1 MVAFLFILWS
11 LFVKKKEDMPGFNCV
26 CYCIYLALIISCLI
40 SHIVFLPRITKYD
53 ISGYDCSD
61 SITNEFIRKEN
72 EDNAK
77 QVRYIQSN
85 FYIDVFQIV
94 ANCVILIVGLVL
106 NKTGGIKEED
116 REKRIEQYMDEIKRN
131 KDIFE
136 NENDAEIPL
145 NTY

>member
-1 MVAFLFILWS
+1 MN
-11 LFVKKKEDMPGFNCV
+11 FVF
-26 CYCIYLALIISCLI
+26 YCIYMGMLFSCFICQIIFFYWI
-40 SHIVFLPRITKYD
+40 KKYN
-53 ISGYDCSD
+53 IAGYDCSD
-61 SITNEFIRKEN
+61 SITNEIKRKEN
-72 EDNAK
+72 EDNDK
-77 QVRYIQSN
+77 QVRYIQTN
-85 FYIDVFQIV
+85 FYIDLFQIV

-116 REKRIEQYMDEIKRN
+116 REKIIEQYMDEIKRN